1 MEKETSRD
9 LLGKIAIKKK
19 KKEEAGGQECP
30 SADAVLLP
38 MKQER
43 AAIQLWE
50 VLARPMRSLQTKTDH
65 LKGSPFGWAWPGCNT
80 RAVLSHDAKQ
90 FREDEAVT

>member
-19 KKEEAGGQECP
+19 RKEEAGGQECP

-43 AAIQLWE
+43 AAIQL
-50 VLARPMRSLQTKTDH
+50 
-65 LKGSPFGWAWPGCNT
+65 
-80 RAVLSHDAKQ
+80 
-90 FREDEAVT
+90 